1 MTRRLGLLVAVLGLA
16 FGASVAA
23 PVTGAATSVTFEA
36 PSVAVHFD
44 QAITWSQGF
53 ASPTPAIRVELLTRL
68 SGTETWFVQEVEARE
83 VGQATTGGSTYRVDF
98 IDGGFYLP
106 NGVID
111 YRFRVTTTDGV
122 TDGPGATVRIED
134 DRVTWKTLEGDLVR
148 LHWYQGSEAFARRAL
163 RFGEEAVASAS
174 DLLGVRET
182 KPIDFYVYDDLT
194 LLQTAIGSN
203 TNEFAAG
210 RAVAEIR
217 TLFGAV
223 EPDQIGSDWV
233 PILITHELTHLVFN
247 TATQNVFHDPPH
259 WLNEGLATYLSEGF
273 GAGDRQRVANAIE
286 RGTLLP
292 LGALASGFPQ
302 AREELF
308 YLGYAEGAAAV
319 DFFIRSYT
327 EAKLV
332 DLIRSYAEGVTDDEA
347 FRAATG
353 AGIEAFGRAWLED
366 IGAPEPKA
374 YGPRPPAPGPTP
386 ADWAIGGGSATPAPT
401 EGSGGPTPSATAGP
415 AGGGALQA
423 GFLVGVIVAALF
435 VVAVGVIVIVI
446 VRRGRP
452 ATSAAEPPAGP
463 EDGP

>member
-1 MTRRLGLLVAVLGLA
+1 MTCRFALLVAVLGLV
-16 FGASVAA
+16 FGASVAG
-23 PVTGAATSVTFEA
+23 PVAGAATSVTFEA
-36 PSVAVHFD
+36 PSVEVRFG

-53 ASPTPAIRVELLTRL
+53 GSAIPPARVELMTRL
-68 SGTETWFVQEVEARE
+68 TGTETWFVQEVQARE
-83 VGQATTGGSTYRVDF
+83 VGQATTGGSAYRVDF

-111 YRFRVTTTDGV
+111 YRFRVTTPDGV
-122 TDGPGATVRIED
+122 VDGPRATVRIED
-134 DRVTWKTLEGDLVR
+134 DRVTWKTLEGDVVR
-148 LHWYQGSEAFARRAL
+148 IHWYEGSEAFARRAL

-174 DLLGVRET
+174 ALLGVTET
-182 KPIDFYVYDDLT
+182 EPIDFYVYGDPT
-194 LLQTAIGSN
+194 LLQTAIGPN
-203 TNEFAAG
+203 TKEFVAG
-210 RAVAEIR
+210 RAIAEIR

-223 EPDQIGSDWV
+223 APDQIGSDWV
-233 PILITHELTHLVFN
+233 PVLITHELTHLVFD

-273 GAGDRQRVANAIE
+273 GSGDRQRVANAIE

-292 LGALASGFPQ
+292 LDALASGFPQ

-308 YLGYAEGAAAV
+308 YLGYAEGTAAV
-319 DFFIRSYT
+319 DFFIRRYS

-332 DLIRSYAEGVTDDEA
+332 DLIRSYADGVTDDEA

-353 AGIEAFGRAWLED
+353 AGIEAFGQAWLED
-366 IGAPEPKA
+366 IGAREPKA
-374 YGPRPPAPGPTP
+374 YGPQPPAPGPTP

-401 EGSGGPTPSATAGP
+401 EGSGGPTPSAAPGP
-415 AGGGALQA
+415 AGGGAAQT

-435 VVAVGVIVIVI
+435 VIAAGVIVVVV

-452 ATSAAEPPAGP
+452 ASSAAAPPAGP

>member
-1 MTRRLGLLVAVLGLA
+1 MTRRFALLVAVLGLV
-16 FGASVAA
+16 FGASVAG
-23 PVTGAATSVTFEA
+23 PVAGAATSVTFEA
-36 PSVAVHFD
+36 PSVEVRFG

-53 ASPTPAIRVELLTRL
+53 GSATPPARVELMTRL
-68 SGTETWFVQEVEARE
+68 TGTETWFVQEVQARE
-83 VGQATTGGSTYRVDF
+83 VGQATTGGSAYRVDF

-111 YRFRVTTTDGV
+111 YRFRVTTPDGV
-122 TDGPGATVRIED
+122 VDGPRATVRIED
-134 DRVTWKTLEGDLVR
+134 DRVTWKTLEGDVVR
-148 LHWYQGSEAFARRAL
+148 IHWYEGSEAFARRAL

-174 DLLGVRET
+174 ALLGVTET
-182 KPIDFYVYDDLT
+182 EPIDFYVYGDPT
-194 LLQTAIGSN
+194 LLQTAIGPN
-203 TNEFAAG
+203 TKEFVAG
-210 RAVAEIR
+210 RAIAEIR

-223 EPDQIGSDWV
+223 APDQIGSDWV
-233 PILITHELTHLVFN
+233 PVLITHELTHLVFD

-273 GAGDRQRVANAIE
+273 GSGDRQRVANAIE

-292 LGALASGFPQ
+292 LDALASGFPQ

-308 YLGYAEGAAAV
+308 YLGYAEGTAAV
-319 DFFIRSYT
+319 DFFIRRYS

-332 DLIRSYAEGVTDDEA
+332 DLIRSYADGVTDDEA

-353 AGIEAFGRAWLED
+353 AGIEAFGQAWLED
-366 IGAPEPKA
+366 IGAREPKA
-374 YGPRPPAPGPTP
+374 YGPQPPAPGPTP

-401 EGSGGPTPSATAGP
+401 EGSGGPTPSATPGP
-415 AGGGALQA
+415 DGGGAAQT

-435 VVAVGVIVIVI
+435 VIAAGVIVVI

-452 ATSAAEPPAGP
+452 ASSAAAPPAGP